1 MKFQRAEMAAPLVM
15 IATFAV
21 VISSLCWASPVA
33 QDWQTQPSVFRRPA
47 PTQAPSPYKDGM
59 RVPAGNADL
68 FAFPADPST
77 IDSKTNAR
85 NRTPVFIPDR
95 CQENEILYPGDQD
108 SDWVCDCKPTFVYH
122 PPTRKCY
129 QMYTQ
134 GYCPE
139 RTMIYL
145 APEAKHPECINNPC
159 ASANNV
165 PEPRVFFNQTCV
177 TLNANHAGCIFG
189 QLNRVIGIDEKTNEL
204 ACVNLTKVKLP
215 PVDEKPI
222 NSASGMAG
230 RESGFVAPIS
240 NNVQQSDF
248 RGTSQQG

>member
-1 MKFQRAEMAAPLVM
+1 MTPLVA
-15 IATFAV
+15 IATFVV
-21 VISSLCWASPVA
+21 VISSQCCLASPVA
-33 QDWQTQPSVFRRPA
+33 QDRQTQPPRRPA

-139 RTMIYL
+139 GTMIYL
-145 APEAKHPECINNPC
+145 QPDAKHPECVNNAC
-159 ASANNV
+159 ASAYHV
-165 PEPRVFFNQTCV
+165 AEPRVFFNQSCV
-177 TLNANHAGCIFG
+177 TLNAYHKGCMFG

-204 ACVNLTKVKLP
+204 ACVNLTEVKLP
-215 PVDEKPI
+215 PVDEKSSP
-222 NSASGMAG
+222 ASGTSD
-230 RESGFVAPIS
+230 RESGSVASIS
-240 NNVQQSDF
+240 NNVQDF
-248 RGTSQQG
+248 RGTTQQG